1 MIYYS
6 KEMKEFITKNIE
18 KVAKGLSFK
27 DCANDIT
34 DYTFTKEEVSTISYI
49 QKMLP
54 LACSRYLKKEILL
67 EDLVSKA
74 NYIMFDRYNPSM
86 LSRLL
91 KKDLCDFIMLLGEAD
106 YCLE

>member
-1 MIYYS
+1 
-6 KEMKEFITKNIE
+6 MKEFITKNIE
-18 KVAKGLSFK
+18 KVAKGLSFE
-27 DCANDIT
+27 DCANDIP

-54 LACSRYLKKEILL
+54 LACARYLKNEILL

>member
-6 KEMKEFITKNIE
+6 KEVKEFITKNIE
-18 KVAKGLSFK
+18 KVAQGLSFE
-27 DCANDIT
+27 DCANDIP

-54 LACSRYLKKEILL
+54 LTCSRYLKDEILL

-74 NYIMFDRYNPSM
+74 NYIMFDRYNPGM

-106 YCLE
+106 YYLE

>member
-6 KEMKEFITKNIE
+6 IEMKEFITKNIE
-18 KVAKGLSFK
+18 KVAKGLSFE
-27 DCANDIT
+27 DCANDIP

-54 LACSRYLKKEILL
+54 LACARYLKNEILL